1 MMRHIIQA
9 CEENEANR
17 AGDGEDGRENRQRF
31 LEPGSVRGQ
40 CSSVP
45 QPAFRDEDEVE
56 GNNGDGTH
64 RNEQRLQI
72 MRPDI

>member
-9 CEENEANR
+9 CEEDEADR
-17 AGDGEDGRENRQRF
+17 ANDGADGRENRQHF
-31 LEPGSVRGQ
+31 LEPGSVHGQ

-56 GNNGDGTH
+56 GDNGDGAH

-72 MRPDI
+72 MRSDI